1 MFKGPTVLLMMLGG
15 AVGAPYVA
23 TQVSSWA
30 NGESAKTA
38 SSDGQDWQ
46 SAPAGSASRRTASAQ
61 HQTSAERIADA
72 IRLDATPEWV
82 YQRWDRKS
90 TRLADLE
97 RHGVR
102 VPLVTGTEESDLA
115 GSLTYYFD
123 ADGQLQQISFRG
135 RTGDPR
141 SLIALLTSR
150 YHLRAQPP
158 QIPGEHLYQT
168 RWNGR
173 TQSELR
179 VKTAPVV
186 TFATPH
192 TNFDVQLELIHPS
205 SGRYLDTPRQQPSQA
220 SRQPS
225 NAPTAESGKKPQP
238 KSNAQTYTIEGG
250 PAHSSMH
257 FQPRQVIKKKKSG

>member
-1 MFKGPTVLLMMLGG
+1 MLMMLGG
-15 AVGAPYVA
+15 AVGVPYVA
-23 TQVSSWA
+23 TQVSSWTD
-30 NGESAKTA
+30 GESAKSA
-38 SSDGQDWQ
+38 SSGDQDWQ
-46 SAPAGSASRRTASAQ
+46 SASSRRNASAQ

-72 IRLDATPEWV
+72 IRLDATLEWV

-90 TRLADLE
+90 TKLADID

-102 VPLVTGTEESDLA
+102 VPLVTGTEMSDLA

-123 ADGQLQQISFRG
+123 ANGQLQQISFRG

-158 QIPGEHLYQT
+158 QIPGENLYQT

-179 VKTAPVV
+179 VKSAPVV
-186 TFATPH
+186 SFATPH
-192 TNFDVQLELIHPS
+192 TNFDVQLELIHPA
-205 SGRYLDTPRQQPSQA
+205 SGRYLDTPWQQPIEALTQS
-220 SRQPS
+220 S
-225 NAPTAESGKKPQP
+225 NGPNAEPEKKPLP
-238 KSNAQTYTIEGG
+238 KSDAQTYTVEGG

-257 FQPRQVIKKKKSG
+257 FQPRQVIKKKKPG

>member
-1 MFKGPTVLLMMLGG
+1 MFKGSTVMLMMLGG
-15 AVGAPYVA
+15 AVGVPYVA

-30 NGESAKTA
+30 DGDKTKA
-38 SSDGQDWQ
+38 ADSDSQGWQ
-46 SAPAGSASRRTASAQ
+46 SASADSASRRNASAQ
-61 HQTSAERIADA
+61 YRTSAERIADA

-90 TRLADLE
+90 TRLADLD

-102 VPLVTGTEESDLA
+102 VPLVTGTEMSDLA

-123 ADGQLQQISFRG
+123 SGGQLQQISFRG
-135 RTGDPR
+135 QTGDPR
-141 SLIALLTSR
+141 SLIALLASR
-150 YHLRAQPP
+150 YHLRAQQS

-179 VKTAPVV
+179 IKTAPVV
-186 TFATPH
+186 SFATPH
-192 TNFDVQLELIHPS
+192 ANCDVQLELTHPS
-205 SGRYLDTPRQQPSQA
+205 SGRFLDTPRQQPVPIPTQPPNA
-220 SRQPS
+220 S
-225 NAPTAESGKKPQP
+225 TAESGKKPQP
-238 KSNAQTYTIEGG
+238 KSDAQTYTVEGG